1 MVSFLF
7 NRWMLP
13 CRPVRSNAQCRGVWG
28 GWGYIKVRKPKI
40 SAGLGVA
47 LSEPQSDFKCGG
59 AVPSSRGLW
68 RDLFDAVITDIF
80 AFAG

>member
-1 MVSFLF
+1 M
-7 NRWMLP
+7 
-13 CRPVRSNAQCRGVWG
+13 G
-28 GWGYIKVRKPKI
+28 GGGYIKVRKPKI

-59 AVPSSRGLW
+59 AVPLIASSRGLW